1 MGLPTAEAMQRA
13 MMAEIE
19 ECLKAIIG
27 TMMPKDLLM
36 TWVPAEFKIFDQTLK
51 TFWASMISGKPE
63 KEGRFLDARCWVLF
77 GWRTL
82 YNVYVG
88 RVGPPI
94 LES

>member
-1 MGLPTAEAMQRA
+1 MQRA

-63 KEGRFLDARCWVLF
+63 KEAGFLDARCCVPF
-77 GWRTL
+77 GWCTL

-88 RVGPPI
+88 RVGPSI

>member
-1 MGLPTAEAMQRA
+1 MQGA

-19 ECLKAIIG
+19 ECLKVIIG
-27 TMMPKDLLM
+27 TMMPKHLLM
-36 TWVPAEFKIFDQTLK
+36 TWVPAEFKSFDQTLK

-63 KEGRFLDARCWVLF
+63 KEGGFLDARCWVHF

-82 YNVYVG
+82 YNVHVG

-94 LES
+94 LAS